1 MFLTAT
7 KNQEMCNKATENYPS
22 ALEYV
27 PECYKAQRKY
37 VIKLLTLIRQQ

>member
-7 KNQEMCNKATENYPS
+7 KNQEMCNKATKNYPS

-27 PECYKAQRKY
+27 PEYYKAQRKY